1 MWPTNAGLLVPP
13 VRIGLLDN
21 ELTSERECVQK
32 SLVPLVSSSFPRIIY
47 AVCTNVGGC
56 TLVSKLVWCW
66 VLGRMYVYIGL
77 THYRTRS
84 TLTRYDI
91 YIYRF
96 TIIYG
101 VGRITVCLV
110 LICCYNNN
118 NGMYTIGGN
127 KKQRVMTMKGR
138 ATTMYRSIDRTR
150 QASNRVKP
158 DASSE

>member
-56 TLVSKLVWCW
+56 TLVSKLVWCAGCW
-66 VLGRMYVYIGL
+66 VVCMYIVYIGL

-118 NGMYTIGGN
+118 NNGTRSVETKN
-127 KKQRVMTMKGR
+127 RVMTMKGR
-138 ATTMYRSIDRTR
+138 ATTM
-150 QASNRVKP
+150 QFLVFSNTHPIERAKRAIV
-158 DASSE
+158 

>member
-1 MWPTNAGLLVPP
+1 MCTKKSRA
-13 VRIGLLDN
+13 
-21 ELTSERECVQK
+21 TCV
-32 SLVPLVSSSFPRIIY
+32 VV
-47 AVCTNVGGC
+47 
-56 TLVSKLVWCW
+56 VSKNNICSVYERGRVHTRFQIGV
-66 VLGRMYVYIGL
+66 VLGAGSYVCI
-77 THYRTRS
+77 YRTHS
-84 TLTRYDI
+84 LPYSEYSHSVRYI
-91 YIYRF
+91 YIF